1 MSRGIFKQ
9 ELLLAVAM
17 SQYYELPLV
26 HFVPA
31 HTKYTNMLQAMR
43 SEKYIEPTNELNK
56 HYRLTKKGKSYL
68 IRKDSELFIEQ
79 DKEIDKFIDE
89 L

>member
-17 SQYYELPLV
+17 SQYYELPIV
-26 HFVPA
+26 HFIPA
-31 HTKYTNMLQAMR
+31 HTKYTNMLKAMR
-43 SEKYIEPTNELNK
+43 SEKYIEPTNALNK
-56 HYRLTKKGKSYL
+56 HFKLTKKGKNYL

-79 DKEIDKFIDE
+79 DKAIDNFIDN